1 MSVLPAR
8 RRFAQYLEQ
17 MRQVRDRAI
26 AERSGWRSRR
36 FGPLAPRAS
45 AYAAA
50 AGLAALAAAVAA
62 VVGTDPTR
70 TEWTSFALLLPLAA
84 LAPRFRVAVG
94 QNTGFHTG
102 PAFIVAGALVLP
114 PALVVALVVALHLP
128 LWSRE
133 DQAPWYIRLFNL
145 SNYTL
150 SALGAWAVAAE
161 VAAAGDDVS
170 FALAGLLAAAVF
182 VAVNH
187 TLLAIMLRLGRG
199 HTFRESG
206 LFSPSGLGIELVLA
220 ALGVAIGAF
229 AEFNP
234 WLLPALIAPLALGHR
249 SLSTVALLRESE
261 DRFRTMFESA
271 PTATMLVSVD
281 GSVMA
286 VNRSLEALLGYTEDE
301 FRRLPPGDHVH
312 PDDRE
317 NGAGLYAELARG
329 DRDSYRRE
337 ALFVTK
343 DGRTVVTHLAAA
355 LVRDADEKPIYVIA
369 MAEDVTEQKQ
379 LEDQLRQS
387 QKLEAIGRLAG
398 GVAHDFNN
406 MLTVIGGYTAFALE
420 HSDDGT
426 PLRSD
431 LGEIRKATERAAQL
445 TRQLL
450 AFSRKQVLKPELLD
464 LNEIVVEL
472 ESMLRPMIGED
483 IVMTMELDPALGPIE
498 ADPGQLHQV
507 VMNLVV
513 NARDAMP
520 AGGALS
526 IVTANAD
533 VDEHNLGD
541 GSIAPGRYVTLT
553 VRDAG
558 EGIDETTLSQIFEPF
573 FTTKDTDKGTGL
585 GLATVYGIVKQSGGY
600 IAVESEVGVGSEFT
614 IYLLRADEARRQL
627 AEPEAAPAPAP
638 AQAQAR
644 VPQDAAGKTVIV
656 VEDEDVVRGL
666 VRQVLQG
673 AGFEVLVARDGE
685 EAFALAAEHHVDV
698 LLSDLVLPKLS
709 GQEVV
714 ERLRA
719 SHPELKVVYMSG
731 YAETGIFSDG
741 VLPPRTAF
749 LEKPF
754 TFSEL
759 TGKVQGLLD

>member
-1 MSVLPAR
+1 
-8 RRFAQYLEQ
+8 
-17 MRQVRDRAI
+17 MRHVSDPAI
-26 AERSGWRSRR
+26 AERSGYGSKR
-36 FGPLAPRAS
+36 FGRLPLRAS
-45 AYAAA
+45 VYAAA
-50 AGLAALAAAVAA
+50 AGLAALATATAAAVGSA
-62 VVGTDPTR
+62 PTR
-70 TEWTSFALLLPLAA
+70 AEWMSFALLLPLTA

-94 QNTGFHTG
+94 RNHGFHTG

-114 PALVVALVVALHLP
+114 PALLVGLVVVLHLP

-133 DQAPWYIRLFNL
+133 RAPWYIQSFNL

-150 SALGAWAVAAE
+150 SALGASAVAAA
-161 VAAAGDDVS
+161 VGTAGDAS

-187 TLLAIMLRLGRG
+187 GLLAIMLRLGRG

-206 LFSPSGLGIELVLA
+206 LFAPTGLGIELVLA
-220 ALGVAIGAF
+220 GLGVAVGAF

-234 WLLPALIAPLALGHR
+234 WLLPALIAPLVLAHR

-261 DRFRTMFESA
+261 ERFRTMFESA
-271 PTATMLVSVD
+271 PTAMMLLGVD

-286 VNRSLEALLGYTEDE
+286 VNRSLEALFGYTEEE
-301 FRRLPPGDHVH
+301 FRRLPIGDHVH
-312 PDDRE
+312 AEDRE
-317 NGAGLYAELARG
+317 EGARMYAELVRG
-329 DRDSYRRE
+329 ERDSYRRE
-337 ALFVTK
+337 TRFVTK
-343 DGRTVVTHLAAA
+343 DERTVSTHLAAA
-355 LVRDADEKPIYVIA
+355 LVRDADGKPGYVIG
-369 MAEDVTEQKQ
+369 MAEDVTEHKQ

-406 MLTVIGGYTAFALE
+406 MLTAISGYTTFALE
-420 HSDDGT
+420 HAEDGS

-431 LGEIRKATERAAQL
+431 LDEISKATDRAALL

-464 LNEIVVEL
+464 LNEVVIEL
-472 ESMLRPMIGED
+472 ETMLRPLIGED
-483 IVMTMELDPALGPIE
+483 ILLTTQLDPDLGSIE

-520 AGGALS
+520 AGGALA
-526 IVTANAD
+526 IETANAD
-533 VDEHNLGD
+533 VSGEGD
-541 GSIAPGRYVTLT
+541 DSITPGRYVTLT

-558 EGIDETTLSQIFEPF
+558 EGIDEKILAQIFEPF
-573 FTTKDTDKGTGL
+573 FTTKDSDKGTGL
-585 GLATVYGIVKQSGGY
+585 GLATVYGIVKQSGGFV
-600 IAVESEVGVGSEFT
+600 AVETEVGVGSEFT
-614 IYLLRADEARRQL
+614 IYLIRVDDATQPR
-627 AEPEAAPAPAP
+627 PEAAATPAP
-638 AQAQAR
+638 
-644 VPQDAAGKTVIV
+644 VPQDTAGRTVLV

-673 AGFEVLVARDGE
+673 VGFEVLVARDGD

-698 LLSDLVLPKLS
+698 LLTDLMLPKQ
-709 GQEVV
+709 GGHEVA

-731 YAETGIFSDG
+731 YAESELFSDG
-741 VLPPRTAF
+741 VLPAGTAL

-759 TGKVQGLLD
+759 TDKVQGLVS

>member
-1 MSVLPAR
+1 
-8 RRFAQYLEQ
+8 
-17 MRQVRDRAI
+17 MRQARDPAV

-36 FGPLAPRAS
+36 FGPLSRHAS
-45 AYAAA
+45 AYASII
-50 AGLAALAAAVAA
+50 GLAALVAAVAA
-62 VVGTDPTR
+62 VVSTDPTR
-70 TEWTSFALLLPLAA
+70 TEWISFALLLPLAA

-94 QNTGFHTG
+94 RNHSFHTG
-102 PAFIVAGALVLP
+102 PAFIVAGALALP
-114 PALVVALVVALHLP
+114 PALVLGLVLALHLP
-128 LWSRE
+128 VWSR
-133 DQAPWYIRLFNL
+133 DDHPPWYIQAFNL

-150 SALGAWAVAAE
+150 SALGAWAVADT
-161 VAAAGDDVS
+161 AGPGDAS
-170 FALAGLLAAAVF
+170 FALAGLLAAVVF

-187 TLLAIMLRLGRG
+187 ALLAIMLRLGRG

-206 LFSPSGLGIELVLA
+206 LFSATGFGIELVLA
-220 ALGVAIGAF
+220 LLGVAIGAF
-229 AEFNP
+229 VEFNP

-249 SLSTVALLRESE
+249 TLSTVALLRESE
-261 DRFRTMFESA
+261 ERFRTMFESA
-271 PTATMLVSVD
+271 PTATMLIGVD
-281 GSVMA
+281 GTVRA
-286 VNRSLEALLGYTEDE
+286 ANRSLQALLGYTEEELRQASPAD
-301 FRRLPPGDHVH
+301 LVH
-312 PDDRE
+312 PDDRA
-317 NGAGLYAELARG
+317 NGAEEYAALVRG
-329 DRDSYRRE
+329 DYDAYRRE

-343 DGRTVVTHLAAA
+343 EGRTVVTHLAAA
-355 LVRDADEKPIYVIA
+355 LVRDADEKPNYVIG
-369 MAEDVTEQKQ
+369 MAEDVTEQKV

-406 MLTVIGGYTAFALE
+406 MLTVIGGYTAFALD
-420 HSDDGT
+420 HSADGS

-431 LGEIRKATERAAQL
+431 LEEIRKATERASQL

-472 ESMLRPMIGED
+472 HSMLQPMIGED
-483 IVMTMELDPALGPIE
+483 IVMSLALDPALGRTE

-507 VMNLVV
+507 VLNLMV

-520 AGGALS
+520 AGGSLS

-533 VDEHNLGD
+533 VPEEFGD

-558 EGIDETTLSQIFEPF
+558 EGIDEETLSQIFEPF

-585 GLATVYGIVKQSGGY
+585 GLSTVYGIVKQSGGY
-600 IAVESEVGVGSEFT
+600 IVVESEVGVGSEFT
-614 IYLLRADEARRQL
+614 IYMVRADVARGH
-627 AEPEAAPAPAP
+627 APEPVVAPTP
-638 AQAQAR
+638 
-644 VPQDAAGKTVIV
+644 VPQDTAGKTVLV

-666 VRQVLQG
+666 VRTVLEG
-673 AGFEVLVARDGE
+673 VGFTVLVARNGE
-685 EAFALAAEHHVDV
+685 EAFALAAKHHVDV
-698 LLSDLVLPKLS
+698 LLSDLAMPKLG

-719 SHPELKVVYMSG
+719 SYPELKVVYMSG
-731 YAETGIFSDG
+731 YAESGIFSDG
-741 VLPPRTAF
+741 VLPPGTAF

-759 TGKVQGLLD
+759 TEAVQKVLPG

>member
-1 MSVLPAR
+1 
-8 RRFAQYLEQ
+8 
-17 MRQVRDRAI
+17 MRQVDDPAI
-26 AERSGWRSRR
+26 AEQSGWRSRR
-36 FGPLAPRAS
+36 FGPLPRHAS
-45 AYAAA
+45 AYAAGV
-50 AGLAALAAAVAA
+50 GLAALVAAVAA
-62 VVGTDPTR
+62 VVSSDPTR

-84 LAPRFRVAVG
+84 LAPRFRIAVG
-94 QNTGFHTG
+94 RNHSFHTG

-114 PALVVALVVALHLP
+114 PALVLGLVLALHVP
-128 LWSRE
+128 VWSR
-133 DQAPWYIRLFNL
+133 DDHPPWYIQVFNL
-145 SNYTL
+145 SNTTL
-150 SALGAWAVAAE
+150 SALAAWAV
-161 VAAAGDDVS
+161 VTGVGRGDDAP

-182 VAVNH
+182 VVANH
-187 TLLAIMLRLGRG
+187 TLLATMLRLGRG

-206 LFSPSGLGIELVLA
+206 LFSPASLGSEFVLA
-220 ALGVAIGAF
+220 GLGVAVGDFTAF
-229 AEFNP
+229 HP
-234 WLLPALIAPLALGHR
+234 WLLPALLAPLALGHR

-261 DRFRTMFESA
+261 ARFRTMFESA
-271 PTATMLVSVD
+271 PTATMMTGVD

-286 VNRSLEALLGYTEDE
+286 VNRALEALLGYSEE
-301 FRRLPPGDHVH
+301 ELRRLRPEDLVH

-317 NGAGLYAELARG
+317 NGAEQYAALIRG
-329 DRDSYRRE
+329 DQDSYRRE
-337 ALFVTK
+337 ARFVAK

-355 LVRDADEKPIYVIA
+355 LVRDADEKPDYVIA
-369 MAEDVTEQKQ
+369 MAEDVTAQKL

-420 HSDDGT
+420 HSDDDS

-431 LGEIRKATERAAQL
+431 LNEIHNATERAAQL

-464 LNEIVVEL
+464 LNQIVVEL
-472 ESMLRPMIGED
+472 RSMLQPMVGED
-483 IVMTMELDPALGPIE
+483 IVMSVELDPALGRIE

-507 VMNLVV
+507 VMNLIV

-520 AGGALS
+520 DGGPLS

-533 VDEHNLGD
+533 VPEGFGD
-541 GSIAPGRYVTLT
+541 GSIAPGRYVTVT
-553 VRDAG
+553 VRDTG
-558 EGIDETTLSQIFEPF
+558 EGIDEATLAQIFEPF

-585 GLATVYGIVKQSGGY
+585 GLSTVYGIVKQSGGY

-614 IYLLRADEARRQL
+614 IYMLRADDALQS
-627 AEPEAAPAPAP
+627 APEAMREPA
-638 AQAQAR
+638 
-644 VPQDAAGKTVIV
+644 VPQDTAGKTVLV

-666 VRQVLQG
+666 VRTVLEG
-673 AGFEVLVARDGE
+673 VGFKVLVARDGE
-685 EAFALAAEHHVDV
+685 EAFALAAQHHVDV
-698 LLSDLVLPKLS
+698 LLSDLALPKLS
-709 GQEVV
+709 GKEVV

-719 SHPELKVVYMSG
+719 SYPELKVVYMSG
-731 YAETGIFSDG
+731 YAESGIFSDG
-741 VLPPRTAF
+741 VLPPGTAF

-759 TGKVQGLLD
+759 TEVVQGVLPS

>member
-1 MSVLPAR
+1 
-8 RRFAQYLEQ
+8 
-17 MRQVRDRAI
+17 MRQVHDPAI
-26 AERSGWRSRR
+26 APQSGWRSRR
-36 FGPLAPRAS
+36 FGPLPRHAS
-45 AYAAA
+45 AYAASV
-50 AGLAALAAAVAA
+50 GLAALVAAVAA
-62 VVGTDPTR
+62 VLATDPTR
-70 TEWTSFALLLPLAA
+70 TEWTSFALLLPLAT

-94 QNTGFHTG
+94 RNTGFHTG
-102 PAFIVAGALVLP
+102 PVFIVAGALVLP
-114 PALVVALVVALHLP
+114 PALVFGLVLALHLP
-128 LWSRE
+128 LWSR
-133 DQAPWYIRLFNL
+133 DDHPPWYIQVFNL

-150 SALGAWAVAAE
+150 SALGAWAVAGA
-161 VAAAGDDVS
+161 VGTGDDAP
-170 FALAGLLAAAVF
+170 FALAGLLAAATF
-182 VAVNH
+182 VVVNH
-187 TLLAIMLRLGRG
+187 ALLAIMLRLGRG
-199 HTFRESG
+199 HTFRESE
-206 LFSPSGLGIELVLA
+206 LFSPAGLAPDFVLA
-220 ALGVAIGAF
+220 GLGVAVGDF
-229 AEFNP
+229 TEFHP

-249 SLSTVALLRESE
+249 SLSTIALLRESE
-261 DRFRTMFESA
+261 ERFRTMFESA
-271 PTATMLVSVD
+271 PTATMMTGVD

-301 FRRLPPGDHVH
+301 FRRLPAGAHVH
-312 PDDRE
+312 PDDRAS
-317 NGAGLYAELARG
+317 GAEQYAALVRG
-329 DRDSYRRE
+329 DQDSYRRE

-355 LVRDADEKPIYVIA
+355 LVRDADAKPHYVIA
-369 MAEDVTEQKQ
+369 MAEDVTAQKL

-420 HSDDGT
+420 HSDDGS

-431 LGEIRKATERAAQL
+431 LDEIHNATERAAQL

-464 LNEIVVEL
+464 LNAIVVEL
-472 ESMLRPMIGED
+472 RSMLQPMIGED
-483 IVMTMELDPALGPIE
+483 IVMTIELDPALGRIE

-507 VMNLVV
+507 VMNLIV

-520 AGGALS
+520 EGGALT

-533 VDEHNLGD
+533 VPEEFGD
-541 GSIAPGRYVTLT
+541 GSIAPGRYVTVT

-573 FTTKDTDKGTGL
+573 FTTKDSDKGTGL
-585 GLATVYGIVKQSGGY
+585 GLSTVYGIVKQSGGY
-600 IAVESEVGVGSEFT
+600 IVVESEVGVGSEFT
-614 IYLLRADEARRQL
+614 IYLLRADDALQTV
-627 AEPEAAPAPAP
+627 PEAAPAPAP
-638 AQAQAR
+638 
-644 VPQDAAGKTVIV
+644 VPPEAAGRTVLV

-666 VRQVLQG
+666 VRTVLEG
-673 AGFEVLVARDGE
+673 VGFKVLVARDGE
-685 EAFALAAEHHVDV
+685 EAFALAAKHHVDV
-698 LLSDLVLPKLS
+698 LLSDLALPKLS

-719 SHPELKVVYMSG
+719 SYPELKVVYMSG
-731 YAETGIFSDG
+731 YSESGIFSEG
-741 VLPPRTAF
+741 VLPPGTAF

-759 TGKVQGLLD
+759 TEAVRKLLPV

>member
-1 MSVLPAR
+1 M
-8 RRFAQYLEQ
+8 
-17 MRQVRDRAI
+17 
-26 AERSGWRSRR
+26 G
-36 FGPLAPRAS
+36 
-45 AYAAA
+45 
-50 AGLAALAAAVAA
+50 
-62 VVGTDPTR
+62 
-70 TEWTSFALLLPLAA
+70 
-84 LAPRFRVAVG
+84 
-94 QNTGFHTG
+94 
-102 PAFIVAGALVLP
+102 LVL
-114 PALVVALVVALHLP
+114 ALHVP
-128 LWSRE
+128 LWSR
-133 DQAPWYIRLFNL
+133 DDHPPWYIQVFNL

-150 SALGAWAVAAE
+150 SALGAWAVANA
-161 VAAAGDDVS
+161 VGTGDDAP

-182 VAVNH
+182 VLVNH

-206 LFSPSGLGIELVLA
+206 LFSPTGLGAEFVLA
-220 ALGVAIGAF
+220 GLGVAVGDF
-229 AEFNP
+229 AKFHP

-249 SLSTVALLRESE
+249 SLSTIALLRESE
-261 DRFRTMFESA
+261 ARFRTMFESA
-271 PTATMLVSVD
+271 PTATMMTGVD

-286 VNRSLEALLGYTEDE
+286 VNRSLEALLGYTEEE
-301 FRRLPPGDHVH
+301 FRRLPPGAHVH
-312 PDDRE
+312 PDDPAD
-317 NGAGLYAELARG
+317 GAEHHAALVRG
-329 DRDSYRRE
+329 DQDSYRRE
-337 ALFVTK
+337 ALFLTK

-355 LVRDADEKPIYVIA
+355 LVRDADEKPHYVIA
-369 MAEDVTEQKQ
+369 MAEDVTEQKL

-406 MLTVIGGYTAFALE
+406 MLTVIGGYTAFAFE
-420 HSDDGT
+420 HSDEGT

-431 LGEIRKATERAAQL
+431 LEEIHNATERAAQL

-472 ESMLRPMIGED
+472 RSMLQPMIGED
-483 IVMTMELDPALGPIE
+483 IVMSTELDPRLGRIE

-507 VMNLVV
+507 VMNLIV

-520 AGGALS
+520 AGGSLS

-533 VDEHNLGD
+533 VPEEFGD

-573 FTTKDTDKGTGL
+573 FTTKDSDKGTGL
-585 GLATVYGIVKQSGGY
+585 GLSTVYGIVKQSGGY
-600 IAVESEVGVGSEFT
+600 IVVESELGVGSEFT
-614 IYLLRADEARRQL
+614 IYMRRADDGRR
-627 AEPEAAPAPAP
+627 AVPEAAPETP
-638 AQAQAR
+638 
-644 VPQDAAGKTVIV
+644 VPQDTAGRTVLV

-666 VRQVLQG
+666 VRTVLEG
-673 AGFEVLVARDGE
+673 VGFKVLVARNGE
-685 EAFALAAEHHVDV
+685 EAFALAAKHHVDV
-698 LLSDLVLPKLS
+698 LLSDLALPQLS

-719 SHPELKVVYMSG
+719 SYPELKVVYMSG
-731 YAETGIFSDG
+731 YSESGIFSDG
-741 VLPPRTAF
+741 VLPPGTAF
-749 LEKPF
+749 LAKPF

-759 TGKVQGLLD
+759 TDVVQRLLPV

>member
-1 MSVLPAR
+1 MR
-8 RRFAQYLEQ
+8 R
-17 MRQVRDRAI
+17 VRDPAI
-26 AERSGWRSRR
+26 AVRSGWRSAR
-36 FGPLAPRAS
+36 FGPLPRHAS

-50 AGLAALAAAVAA
+50 VGLAALVAAVAA
-62 VVGTDPTR
+62 VLNTDPTR

-94 QNTGFHTG
+94 RNTGFHTG

-114 PALVVALVVALHLP
+114 PALVVGLVLALHLP
-128 LWSRE
+128 LWSRDE
-133 DQAPWYIRLFNL
+133 HPPWYIQVFNL

-150 SALGAWAVAAE
+150 SALAAWAVAVE
-161 VAAAGDDVS
+161 AGPGRDAS

-187 TLLAIMLRLGRG
+187 ALLAVMLRLGRG

-206 LFSPSGLGIELVLA
+206 LFSATGFGIELVLA
-220 ALGVAIGAF
+220 LLGVAIGAF

-249 SLSTVALLRESE
+249 SLATVALLRESE
-261 DRFRTMFESA
+261 ERFRTMFESA
-271 PTATMLVSVD
+271 PTATMLVNVD
-281 GSVMA
+281 GSVIA
-286 VNRSLEALLGYTEDE
+286 VNRSLEALLGYTEEE
-301 FRRLPPGDHVH
+301 FRGSPPGDHVH

-317 NGAGLYAELARG
+317 NGAEMYAALLRG
-329 DRDSYRRE
+329 DQDSYRRE
-337 ALFVTK
+337 ARFVTK

-355 LVRDADEKPIYVIA
+355 LVRDADAKPHYVIA
-369 MAEDVTEQKQ
+369 MAEDVTGQKL

-406 MLTVIGGYTAFALE
+406 MLTVIAGYTAFALE
-420 HSDDGT
+420 HSDDGS

-431 LGEIRKATERAAQL
+431 LDEIHNATERAAQL

-472 ESMLRPMIGED
+472 QSMLQPMVGED
-483 IVMTMELDPALGPIE
+483 IVMTMELDPRLGRIE

-507 VMNLVV
+507 VMNLIV

-520 AGGALS
+520 DGGSLA

-533 VDEHNLGD
+533 VPEEFGD
-541 GSIAPGRYVTLT
+541 GSIAPGRYVTVT

-558 EGIDETTLSQIFEPF
+558 EGIDEATLSQIFEPF
-573 FTTKDTDKGTGL
+573 FTTKDSDKGTGL
-585 GLATVYGIVKQSGGY
+585 GLSTVYGIVKQSGGY
-600 IAVESEVGVGSEFT
+600 IVVESEVGVGSEFT
-614 IYLLRADEARRQL
+614 IYMRRADDARQSV
-627 AEPEAAPAPAP
+627 PEAAPAPTP
-638 AQAQAR
+638 
-644 VPQDAAGKTVIV
+644 VPQDTAGKTVLV

-666 VRQVLQG
+666 VRTVLEG
-673 AGFEVLVARDGE
+673 VGFKVLVARDGE

-698 LLSDLVLPKLS
+698 LLSDLALPKLS

-719 SHPELKVVYMSG
+719 SYPELKVVYMSG
-731 YAETGIFSDG
+731 YSESGIFSEG
-741 VLPPRTAF
+741 VLPPGTAF

-759 TGKVQGLLD
+759 TEVVQRLLPV

>member
-1 MSVLPAR
+1 
-8 RRFAQYLEQ
+8 
-17 MRQVRDRAI
+17 
-26 AERSGWRSRR
+26 
-36 FGPLAPRAS
+36 LAPRAS

-50 AGLAALAAAVAA
+50 VGLAALVAA
-62 VVGTDPTR
+62 VVAVIDTDPTR
-70 TEWTSFALLLPLAA
+70 TEWRSFLLLLPLAV

-94 QNTGFHTG
+94 RNTGLHTG
-102 PAFIVAGALVLP
+102 PVFIVAGALVLP

-133 DQAPWYIRLFNL
+133 DRPPWYIQLFNL

-150 SALGAWAVAAE
+150 SALGAWAVAAA
-161 VAAAGDDVS
+161 VGPGDNAP

-182 VAVNH
+182 VVVNH
-187 TLLAIMLRLGRG
+187 TLLATMLRLGRG

-206 LFSPSGLGIELVLA
+206 LFSLAGFGAEFVLA
-220 ALGVAIGAF
+220 GLGVAVGDF
-229 AEFNP
+229 AKFHP
-234 WLLPALIAPLALGHR
+234 WLLPALLAPLALGHR
-249 SLSTVALLRESE
+249 SLSTVAQLRESE
-261 DRFRTMFESA
+261 ERFRTMFESA
-271 PTATMLVSVD
+271 PTATMLVGVD

-301 FRRLPPGDHVH
+301 FRRLPPGGHVH

-317 NGAGLYAELARG
+317 NGAGMYAELARG
-329 DRDSYRRE
+329 ERDSYRRE

-533 VDEHNLGD
+533 VSDDLAD

-614 IYLLRADEARRQL
+614 IYLLRADEARQHRQQE
-627 AEPEAAPAPAP
+627 EPEAAPPPQQAPAP
-638 AQAQAR
+638 TQQS
-644 VPQDAAGKTVIV
+644 AAAKTVLV

-666 VRQVLQG
+666 VKQVLEG

-685 EAFALAAEHHVDV
+685 EAFALAAKHHVDV

-759 TGKVQGLLD
+759 TGKVQALLD